1 MAETSDIFADG
12 VRTFVGAYGCALHFW
27 LSTSDAHFST
37 PAETNLPSER
47 VATIRMTPE
56 LMKSLAWMLYRQIK
70 LYEEPYQLEVELPSN
85 LMVSAL
91 EGTDRAAWD
100 RFWGYTG

>member
-1 MAETSDIFADG
+1 MAETNDIFADG

-27 LSTSDAHFST
+27 LSTPEAHVST
-37 PAETNLPSER
+37 PAEMNLPSAR

-70 LYEEPYQLEVELPSN
+70 LYEEQYRLEVELPSN
-85 LMVSAL
+85 MMVSAL
-91 EGTDRAAWD
+91 AWIIHE
-100 RFWGYTG
+100 R